1 MAGLMQI
8 ALGLQR
14 AGVIGYYFPNSVIR
28 GMLVGIGLIMM
39 YWKYCSNS
47 GRVPGERRLEVTIIH
62 LDLAA
67 TSIGL
72 GH

>member
-47 GRVPGERRLEVTIIH
+47 GRVQGSG
-62 LDLAA
+62 A
-67 TSIGL
+67 SK
-72 GH
+72 